1 MKIKAARRSHSH
13 KLNLQSHSFTLSR
26 AKTYLGRL
34 VDKALK
40 GEPVYIIRGQD
51 RFLLQ
56 HIPEIEPIPIRP
68 PGYFADCYTRE
79 EIVLDNRL
87 SKASVIQAPKDLE

>member
-1 MKIKAARRSHSH
+1 MNVIKHARSSRS
-13 KLNLQSHSFTLSR
+13 KLKLQSQVFNLSC

-34 VDKALK
+34 ADKALK
-40 GEPVYIIRGQD
+40 GEPVYIIRGHQ

-56 HIPEIEPIPIRP
+56 HIPEMEPIPVRP
-68 PGYFADCYTRE
+68 PGFFAHCYTPS
-79 EIVLDNRL
+79 EIESDNVL